1 MQILADQNM
10 PLVEEFFSEIG
21 QITRF
26 TGRELSPEQLRDT
39 DVLLVRS
46 ITQVDQTLLNTADK
60 LKFVGTATIGT
71 DHIDQQLLSDKG
83 IAFSS
88 APGCNATAV
97 AEYVIAS
104 LFALAQEDGFSLK
117 GKTVG
122 VVGVGNIGSR
132 LVTKLE
138 ALGCHVLLCD
148 PPKQDNGQLEQGVN
162 LEHILENADIVS
174 FHVPLVKE
182 GNYKTRH
189 LLNAN
194 NLPKLKEGA
203 VVINSCRGDVI
214 DNQALLQ
221 FMRDGANLSLVLD
234 VWEGEP
240 DIEQALI
247 PFTRIGSVHIA
258 GHSLEGKAGG
268 TEMLYHALCDTLGL
282 AVKHTMADF
291 LPQPELKEVWLGS
304 SFNGTNI
311 AQLVHSVYDARRDFG
326 LLKSELNSKGFDY
339 LRKNYPGRREF
350 STLTVH
356 CACSELTKYLSQL
369 GFSVIKE

>member
-71 DHIDQQLLSDKG
+71 DHIDQQLLSDRG

-138 ALGCHVLLCD
+138 ALGCQILLCD

>member
-46 ITQVDQTLLNTADK
+46 ITQVDQTLLNSADK

-71 DHIDQQLLSDKG
+71 DHIDQQLLSDRG

-104 LFALAQEDGFSLK
+104 LFALAQEDGFNLK

-138 ALGCHVLLCD
+138 ALGCQILLCD

>member
-138 ALGCHVLLCD
+138 ALGCQVLLCD

>member
-71 DHIDQQLLSDKG
+71 DHIDQQLLSDRG

-138 ALGCHVLLCD
+138 ALGCQVLLCD

>member
-46 ITQVDQTLLNTADK
+46 ITQVDQTLLNSADK

-71 DHIDQQLLSDKG
+71 DHIDQQLLRDKG

-104 LFALAQEDGFSLK
+104 LFALAQEDGFNLK

-138 ALGCHVLLCD
+138 ALGCQILLCD

-194 NLPKLKEGA
+194 NLPKLKKGA

-221 FMRDGANLSLVLD
+221 FMRDGAHLSLVLD

>member
-46 ITQVDQTLLNTADK
+46 ITQVDQTLLNSADK

-71 DHIDQQLLSDKG
+71 DHIDQQLLSDRG

-138 ALGCHVLLCD
+138 ALGCQVLLCD